1 MSQRRT
7 VFTGPALIRL
17 LARLTEAE
25 LPESQQAFADRLS
38 QWLGWADAISL
49 STAMNG
55 GSAPA
60 AAPMAAARPSSARAE
75 EGECVRVRAS
85 LAKAIAEDNLFAP
98 PPPARPAPSRGVLLS
113 RNQPYEPPPPPAPAP
128 DESDFTPYRLR
139 YQARQQGMEA
149 AVGPLREQLRARLS
163 AQSPEMARLASL
175 DGVMEQVLREQER
188 RLLGLVPGM
197 LEKHFD
203 RLRKRHRQQAEAAV
217 AAQEVD
223 GDATPAAPQP
233 PQEPWLPR
241 FRRDAQ
247 AVLMAELEIRFQ
259 PVEGLMEA
267 LRATPIHPRGL
278 LRT

>member
-25 LPESQQAFADRLS
+25 VPESQQAFADRLS

-49 STAMNG
+49 SSAMNG
-55 GSAPA
+55 SPAPASAPV
-60 AAPMAAARPSSARAE
+60 AAARPSSARAE

-98 PPPARPAPSRGVLLS
+98 PPPVKPAASRGVLLS
-113 RNQPYEPPPPPAPAP
+113 RNQPYEPPPPPAPVV
-128 DESDFTPYRLR
+128 EEGDFTPYRLR
-139 YQARQQGMEA
+139 YQARQLGMEA
-149 AVGPLREQLRARLS
+149 ALSPLREQLRARLS
-163 AQSPEMARLASL
+163 AQSPDAARLASL
-175 DGVMEQVLREQER
+175 DAVMEQVLGEQER

-197 LEKHFD
+197 LEKHFA
-203 RLRKRHRQQAEAAV
+203 RLRKRHRLQAEEAA
-217 AAQEVD
+217 AADPEAGLQ
-223 GDATPAAPQP
+223 APPEGQ
-233 PQEPWLPR
+233 WLQR
-241 FRRDAQ
+241 FCRDAQ

-259 PVEGLMEA
+259 PVEGLVEA
-267 LRATPIHPRGL
+267 LRATSIQQRAA